1 MSAAAAG
8 QPPDGSGEELD
19 SFPDSDAGAGL
30 PAPGPPL
37 PTDVARQV
45 REAHNRAGG
54 PAPGDPGDPEPVVP
68 APAPARPRPRHAP
81 PAGPEAGAPPPGSAA
96 EPAGARPSAV
106 FGSPTSVDA
115 PPELADLDRPP
126 EPAARAAA
134 AEPPS
139 GRATLARRALASL
152 VDGAAALAVVAFV
165 ALVAEVVRIRTAG
178 GVTVPPV
185 ALAAAWVAV
194 GWGAVLIG
202 DGLFGATLGRR
213 ACGVRLVR
221 PDGAPAGWWRPL
233 VRRAAVDLRAALVLG
248 LAFALTLR
256 RQGASAGPLLPPSA
270 ADAGVFAAF
279 AAILAAMLLLLGRA
293 GPRRAALADAVSGTV
308 SAVAPPPEAA
318 RPAVSVSRVIRA
330 APRRRVRERRRA
342 PVVPDYLRLPGDPD
356 DEADERPPRP
366 RVLRARTGRAEDPRL
381 DHPEGF
387 DAPHGLPGRAAA
399 YLVRRLGSRSRWQG
413 GFDAPRGLPG
423 RVAAYLVRCL
433 GSRSR

>member
-8 QPPDGSGEELD
+8 EEPDR
-19 SFPDSDAGAGL
+19 FPDSDSDAGP

-37 PTDVARQV
+37 PTDVARRV

-54 PAPGDPGDPEPVVP
+54 PAPAAPGGLEPAVP
-68 APAPARPRPRHAP
+68 APAPARPRPQRVP
-81 PAGPEAGAPPPGSAA
+81 PAGPETGEPPPGPAA
-96 EPAGARPSAV
+96 ESAGVRPSAV
-106 FGSPTSVDA
+106 FGSPTSVEA
-115 PPELADLDRPP
+115 SPELADLDRPP
-126 EPAARAAA
+126 EPAPRAAA

-139 GRATLARRALASL
+139 GRASVARRALASL

-178 GVTVPPV
+178 GVTVLPAV
-185 ALAAAWVAV
+185 LAVAWVAV
-194 GWGAVLIG
+194 GWAVVLVG
-202 DGLFGATLGRR
+202 DGVFGATLGRR
-213 ACGVRLVR
+213 VFGVRLVR

-256 RQGASAGPLLPPSA
+256 RQGVPADALLPPSA

-308 SAVAPPPEAA
+308 AAVAPPREAA
-318 RPAVSVSRVIRA
+318 RPAVSVSRVVRA
-330 APRRRVRERRRA
+330 ALRRRVRERRRA

-366 RVLRARTGRAEDPRL
+366 RVLRAVTGRAEDPRL
-381 DHPEGF
+381 DHPDGF
-387 DAPHGLPGRAAA
+387 DAPRGLAGRAAA
-399 YLVRRLGSRSRWQG
+399 FLVRCFGSRSRWQE

-423 RVAAYLVRCL
+423 RAAAWLVRRL
-433 GSRSR
+433 GFRSRSRV